1 MSSLIRFEEKNFL
14 KFFFL
19 SLFFFHTIDIVPQR
33 ILHCEIVASCSQSR
47 KCQSSN
53 RTTIVRPEDKV
64 TLNCSIETGGKV
76 QDMTWQDLEKN
87 LGARNGL
94 FVQQIDSSDG
104 RQSCEC
110 YSIKYPC
117 EWFLPFS
124 CWNRWQL
131 MPPENRTSNEEE
143 KIGVGG

>member
-1 MSSLIRFEEKNFL
+1 MSSLIRFEGKNFL

-19 SLFFFHTIDIVPQR
+19 SLFFFYTIDIVPKR
-33 ILHCEIVASCSQSR
+33 ILHCKIVTSCSQLR

-53 RTTIVRPEDKV
+53 RTTIVRPKDKV
-64 TLNCSIETGGKV
+64 TLNCSIKTGGKV
-76 QDMTWQDLEKN
+76 QDMTWKDLEKT
-87 LGARNGL
+87 LSARNGL

-110 YSIKYPC
+110 YSIKYTS
-117 EWFLPFS
+117 EWFPPFS
-124 CWNRWQL
+124 YWNRWQL

-143 KIGVGG
+143 KTGEG

>member
-53 RTTIVRPEDKV
+53 RTKVVRATDNINV
-64 TLNCSIETGGKV
+64 TLNCPIKTDY

-87 LGARNGL
+87 LSARNGL

-110 YSIKYPC
+110 YSIKYTS

-124 CWNRWQL
+124 YWNRWQL
-131 MPPENRTSNEEE
+131 MPPENQTY
-143 KIGVGG
+143 